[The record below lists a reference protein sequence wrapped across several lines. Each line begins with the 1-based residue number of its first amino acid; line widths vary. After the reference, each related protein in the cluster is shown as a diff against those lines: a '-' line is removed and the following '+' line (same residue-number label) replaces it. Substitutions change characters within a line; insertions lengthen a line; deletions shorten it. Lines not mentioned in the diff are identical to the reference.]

1 MLVLDRKPDESI
13 IIGGNIEVCI
23 VHIKGEKV
31 RLGITAPK
39 NVPVHRK
46 EIQQAID
53 REKSLDRTVGVVE

>member
-23 VHIKGEKV
+23 VHIKGKKV

-39 NVPVHRK
+39 EVSIHRK

-53 REKSLDRTVGVVE
+53 REKSLQKVNIT